1 MLDIPS
7 TLLDKLQQ
15 SMQTI
20 GNNAQPRMDII
31 AEKAARYLNVGD
43 FLQPRTIRTG
53 NSLGRLDICVRRED
67 MNEEPTEVVMIY
79 IENDIAKIATLPYI
93 STPDDEFEY
102 QYHLGPAT
110 SVACDFDG
118 RFQII
123 DDRTGLYFD
132 TSICWALVTL
142 GEPYFAVINDGDMT
156 LYHGTDDPFP
166 LIEDGTAVECSL
178 LRGWKSVT
186 DVLTDQG
193 LICSYIKTDTAA
205 YYQAYCEQ
213 EDGSY
218 IWENEQQL
226 TDFGTPVAA
235 LAMFRAADYRTGF
248 MAEVSGNILFM
259 VTDRCWSGMAIMP
272 DHLSARSTMT
282 VDVLEVIY
290 WDTKSDDEHISAE
303 SNMTVTVLWGADQD
317 MIFAE
322 NADRGDGDYGYDV
335 LATWDWPVQNISG
348 NGLAFTLTDS
358 AAHVFASTAI
368 EQVSSKIIKITFK
381 NFNNAVGSC
390 EVVYTPG
397 TIQGEAGQSQPTCAV
412 TFTPTNLVPFE
423 VIPPVPLSTT
433 NTIDWS
439 LT

>member
-31 AEKAARYLNVGD
+31 AEKAARYLNIGD

-53 NSLGRLDICVRRED
+53 NSLGRLDICIRRED
-67 MNEEPTEVVMIY
+67 KNEEPTEVVMIY
-79 IENDIAKIATLPYI
+79 IENDIAKVATLPYI

-102 QYHLGPAT
+102 QYNFGPAT

-123 DDRTGLYFD
+123 DDRSGIYFD
-132 TSICWALVTL
+132 TSICWALVSM
-142 GEPYFAVINDGDMT
+142 GEPYFAVINDGDLT

-186 DVLTDQG
+186 SVLTDQG
-193 LICSYIKTDTAA
+193 LICAYIKTDTAA

-226 TDFGTPVAA
+226 TAFGTPVAA

-272 DHLSARSTMT
+272 EYLSARTSMT
-282 VDVLEVIY
+282 VGVLEVTY
-290 WDTKSDDEHISAE
+290 WDTKSDDENISVE
-303 SNMTVTVLWGADQD
+303 SNMTVVVLWGIDQT
-317 MIFAE
+317 ILLAE
-322 NADRGDGDYGYDV
+322 NIDDGSGNYGYKV
-335 LATWDWPVQNISG
+335 RLTWDYLLG
-348 NGLAFTLTDS
+348 NVAAQTSAFTLTDS
-358 AAHVFASTAI
+358 AAHTFTENAI
-368 EQVSSKIIKITFK
+368 TQISDTVIDVTFK
-381 NFNNAVGSC
+381 NFNNAVGDC
-390 EVVYTPG
+390 TVHYTPG
-397 TIQGEAGQSQPTCAV
+397 TMTGEAGQSLGATSKSFIPTG
-412 TFTPTNLVPFE
+412 LVPFE
-423 VIPPVPLSTT
+423 VIPPVPTGII

-439 LT
+439 VT